1 MLAYPGYT
9 VEKIREELSWRQIE
23 ELMKV
28 WQEHEPSNTRLKKI
42 EEILKKAHGIKYV
55 SRKGKDQDLM
65 TELRGM
71 GWL

>member
-28 WQEHEPSNTRLKKI
+28 WQEYEPSNSRLKNI